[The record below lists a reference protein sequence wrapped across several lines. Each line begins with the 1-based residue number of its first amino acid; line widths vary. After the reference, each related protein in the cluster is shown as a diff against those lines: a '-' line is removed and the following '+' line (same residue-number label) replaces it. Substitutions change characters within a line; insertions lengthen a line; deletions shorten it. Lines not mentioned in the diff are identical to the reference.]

1 RTMVVKRFSPY
12 YNKTTP
18 EDLAELGEDE
28 IDILVSTDVL
38 SEGLNLQDSTRLIN
52 YDIHW
57 NPVRLMQRIGRIDRR
72 MSPDVEA
79 LIKQK
84 HPERTDERGKIAYW
98 NFLPPDSL
106 DNLINLYSKV
116 TGKMILISK
125 LLGIQHGHGLD
136 ETQEMDMLRD
146 LNEDMYTP
154 NTTDETLKLTLDR
167 LIKAHPDEAKRWRRM
182 PFATLSG
189 KSNSGRRGVFFCYRI
204 PGPPPLTKEEIESGE
219 IYKWVTEDG
228 IGDSRW
234 YFFDLET
241 EEILDN
247 TGAMA
252 EMHNIIECEVT
263 TAREIGIEKS
273 VLKDCKKKVQKHI
286 KNTVLKA
293 LDAPMG
299 TKPRLVSWLS
309 VL

>member
-1 RTMVVKRFSPY
+1 
-12 YNKTTP
+12 
-18 EDLAELGEDE
+18 
-28 IDILVSTDVL
+28 
-38 SEGLNLQDSTRLIN
+38 
-52 YDIHW
+52 
-57 NPVRLMQRIGRIDRR
+57 
-72 MSPDVEA
+72 
-79 LIKQK
+79 
-84 HPERTDERGKIAYW
+84 
-98 NFLPPDSL
+98 
-106 DNLINLYSKV
+106 
-116 TGKMILISK
+116 
-125 LLGIQHGHGLD
+125 
-136 ETQEMDMLRD
+136 MLRD

-219 IYKWVTEDG
+219 IYKWVTEDS

-252 EMHNIIECEVT
+252 EMHNIIECEPT
-263 TAREIGIEKS
+263 TEREIGIEKS
-273 VLKDCKKKVQKHI
+273 VLKDYKKKVQKHI
-286 KNTVLKA
+286 KNTVLKV

-299 TKPRLVSWLS
+299 TKPRLVCWMA
-309 VL
+309 VD